1 LAVVGGALKTILTV
15 SLEAVQGA
23 FEIVHCNTY
32 APAPPA
38 GVNVAVGDEVE
49 LNCDSDIEGPETIDH
64 APVPLVGV
72 LAASVADTE
81 VVQSV

>member
-1 LAVVGGALKTILTV
+1 MLTV

-23 FEIVHCNTY
+23 FEIVHCRTY
-32 APAPPA
+32 VPCPPA

-49 LNCDSDIEGPETIDH
+49 LNCDSDIEGPETIDQ

-72 LAASVADTE
+72 LAASVADG
-81 VVQSV
+81 VVVHSI